1 MRLTHVLSITLLAGC
16 QTMQSQ
22 DVAKSEILSA
32 TRAWAEAL
40 NTCNPARISALYDR
54 EAVLWATTSSSITST
69 PEGVRKYFDGVCA
82 SPTPPKVQ
90 FGEQLIRVH
99 GDTAID
105 SGSYTFTV
113 IEGREMVVPAR
124 FTLCQRRLKT
134 AQFWRLKIA
143 HHDWF
148 GSVTRLRLACA
159 PDWFRCFDIG
169 LQSAIQLGVLT
180 HSIAVAT
187 NID

>member
-1 MRLTHVLSITLLAGC
+1 MNRRPRTYYTGA
-16 QTMQSQ
+16 Q
-22 DVAKSEILSA
+22 
-32 TRAWAEAL
+32 RAMIWE
-40 NTCNPARISALYDR
+40 
-54 EAVLWATTSSSITST
+54 
-69 PEGVRKYFDGVCA
+69 
-82 SPTPPKVQ
+82 
-90 FGEQLIRVH
+90 
-99 GDTAID
+99 
-105 SGSYTFTV
+105 
-113 IEGREMVVPAR
+113 
-124 FTLCQRRLKT
+124 CQRRLKT